1 VRDRLEVDLVEGY
14 EFVGE
19 KMKRPAGVPFWRVAT
34 GEFDEACFSITVE
47 LALVFAVGL
56 AAMNR
61 RNPSFGVVLACLVRS
76 SDTTADVLTD
86 FRICEPVISLQENP
100 RPHVVLSL
108 AFTSRNEPLKRSTF
122 FVREINNVLLP
133 AHSSTYAVRD
143 DKLASTNVKLH

>member
-1 VRDRLEVDLVEGY
+1 VRDRLEVDLVEGH

-19 KMKRPAGVPFWRVAT
+19 KVKRPVSITFWRVAT
-34 GEFDEACFSITVE
+34 GEFDEACFSVAVE
-47 LALVFAVGL
+47 FALVFVVGL

-61 RNPSFGVVLACLVRS
+61 REPSFTVVFACLVRS
-76 SDTTADVLTD
+76 PDTTTDVLTD
-86 FRICEPVISLQENP
+86 TKICEPVISLQENP

-108 AFTSRNEPLKRSTF
+108 AFTSRDEPLKRSTF
-122 FVREINNVLLP
+122 FVREINDVLLS

>member
-1 VRDRLEVDLVEGY
+1 VRDRLEVDLVEGD

-19 KMKRPAGVPFWRVAT
+19 KVEGPARASFWGITT
-34 GEFDEACFSITVE
+34 GEFDEACFSVAVE
-47 LALVFAVGL
+47 FALVFAVGF

-61 RNPSFGVVLACLVRS
+61 REPSFTVVFACLVRGA
-76 SDTTADVLTD
+76 DTATDVLTD
-86 FRICEPVISLQENP
+86 FGICEPVVSLEENS